1 MKIKYEFNK
10 GKTVEIEVSDEW
22 GKVLVELDIQEERNN
37 HKETRR
43 HYKLNTSNDSSE
55 CLIDPDAF
63 VEEIIINK
71 QTDEEIM
78 DYARRH
84 LSRKQLRLFEKM
96 YVDGLTQKECAD
108 KLGLSKSA
116 VSQVV
121 RTIRKKMSNIL

>member
-10 GKTVEIEVSDEW
+10 GKTVEIEVSDDW
-22 GKVLVELDIQEERNN
+22 GEVLVELGKVERRNN
-37 HKETRR
+37 HTETRR

-55 CLIDPDAF
+55 CLIDPNAF

-71 QTDEEIM
+71 QTDEAIM
-78 DYARRH
+78 DYARKH
-84 LSRKQLRLFEKM
+84 LSRKQLKIFEEM

-121 RTIRKKMSNIL
+121 RTIRKKMSKIL

>member
-10 GKTVEIEVSDEW
+10 GKTVEIEVSDDW
-22 GKVLVELDIQEERNN
+22 GEVLVELGKVERRNN
-37 HKETRR
+37 HTETRR

-55 CLIDPDAF
+55 CLIDPNAF

-71 QTDEEIM
+71 QTDEAIM
-78 DYARRH
+78 DYARKH
-84 LSRKQLRLFEKM
+84 LSRKQLKIFEEM

-121 RTIRKKMSNIL
+121 KTIRKKMM

>member
-10 GKTVEIEVSDEW
+10 GKTVEIEVSDDW
-22 GKVLVELDIQEERNN
+22 GEVLVELGKVARRNN
-37 HKETRR
+37 HTETRR

-55 CLIDPDAF
+55 CLIDPNAF

-71 QTDEEIM
+71 QTDEAIM
-78 DYARRH
+78 DYARKH
-84 LSRKQLRLFEKM
+84 LSRKQLKIFEEM

-121 RTIRKKMSNIL
+121 KTIRKKMSAIL

>member
-10 GKTVEIEVSDEW
+10 GKTVEIEVSDDW
-22 GKVLVELDIQEERNN
+22 GEVLVELGKVERRNN
-37 HKETRR
+37 HTETRR

-55 CLIDPDAF
+55 CLIDPNAF

-71 QTDEEIM
+71 QTDEAIM
-78 DYARRH
+78 DYARKH
-84 LSRKQLRLFEKM
+84 LSRKQLKIFEEM

-121 RTIRKKMSNIL
+121 KTIRKKMSAIL